1 MQEKNYLSVTIF
13 VLIIFI
19 LLLGG
24 NYLIKNR
31 DKAETSK
38 LVDTRKDKTKEY
50 VYFSDSNTV
59 SEDLDLVYNTIHINI
74 DSQDAKRL
82 EEELNAEMT
91 KAYNSIK
98 KTSAVSFDKK
108 DIVYELDDNND
119 IYEAD
124 YLKYDVL
131 DNDNYLT
138 IGVIKGHVNITS
150 DIDNNTLKYYTFNKK
165 DGHIMSME
173 EIKNAGKIKDNDIE
187 NTKKTYLEDKEDTK
201 INSYELYI
209 DKYGNVRMNML
220 VNSGNITYNDTVK
233 IN

>member
-31 DKAETSK
+31 DKTETSK

-173 EIKNAGKIKDNDIE
+173 EIKNVGKIKDSDIE

>member
-13 VLIIFI
+13 VLIIFV

-31 DKAETSK
+31 DKTETSK

-108 DIVYELDDNND
+108 DIVYKLDDNND

-173 EIKNAGKIKDNDIE
+173 EIKNVGKIKDSAIE
-187 NTKKTYLEDKEDTK
+187 NTKKTYLEDKEDAK

>member
-173 EIKNAGKIKDNDIE
+173 EIKNVGKIKDSDIE

>member
-38 LVDTRKDKTKEY
+38 LVDTRKDKTEEY

-165 DGHIMSME
+165 YGHIMSVE
-173 EIKNAGKIKDNDIE
+173 EIKNVGKIKDSDIE

>member
-31 DKAETSK
+31 DKTETSK

-82 EEELNAEMT
+82 EEELNDEMT

-173 EIKNAGKIKDNDIE
+173 EIKNVGKIKDIDIE

>member
-31 DKAETSK
+31 DKTETSK

-59 SEDLDLVYNTIHINI
+59 SEDLDLVYNTIHINV

-173 EIKNAGKIKDNDIE
+173 EIKNVGKIKDSDIE

>member
-59 SEDLDLVYNTIHINI
+59 SEELDLVYNTIHINI

-124 YLKYDVL
+124 YLKYDLL

-173 EIKNAGKIKDNDIE
+173 EIKNVGKIKDSDIE

>member
-1 MQEKNYLSVTIF
+1 MCS
-13 VLIIFI
+13 
-19 LLLGG
+19 
-24 NYLIKNR
+24 
-31 DKAETSK
+31 
-38 LVDTRKDKTKEY
+38 
-50 VYFSDSNTV
+50 SD
-59 SEDLDLVYNTIHINI
+59 L
-74 DSQDAKRL
+74 
-82 EEELNAEMT
+82 
-91 KAYNSIK
+91 
-98 KTSAVSFDKK
+98 
-108 DIVYELDDNND
+108 
-119 IYEAD
+119 
-124 YLKYDVL
+124 
-131 DNDNYLT
+131 
-138 IGVIKGHVNITS
+138 IKGHVNITS

>member
-150 DIDNNTLKYYTFNKK
+150 DMDNNTLKYYTFNKK

-173 EIKNAGKIKDNDIE
+173 EIKNVGKIKDSDIE

>member
-173 EIKNAGKIKDNDIE
+173 EIKNVGKIKDSDIE
-187 NTKKTYLEDKEDTK
+187 NTKKTYLEDKEDNK

>member
-13 VLIIFI
+13 VLIIFV

-59 SEDLDLVYNTIHINI
+59 SEELDLVYNTIHINI

-124 YLKYDVL
+124 YLKYDLL

-173 EIKNAGKIKDNDIE
+173 EIKNVGKIKDSDIE

>member
-131 DNDNYLT
+131 GNDNYLT

-173 EIKNAGKIKDNDIE
+173 EIKNVGKIKDSDIE

>member
-82 EEELNAEMT
+82 EELNAEMT

-173 EIKNAGKIKDNDIE
+173 EIKNVGKIKDSDIE
-187 NTKKTYLEDKEDTK
+187 NTKKTYLEDKEDNK

>member
-38 LVDTRKDKTKEY
+38 HVDTRKDKTKEY

-74 DSQDAKRL
+74 DSQDAKCL

-150 DIDNNTLKYYTFNKK
+150 DVDNNTLKYYTFNKK

-173 EIKNAGKIKDNDIE
+173 EIKNVGKIKDSDIE

>member
-98 KTSAVSFDKK
+98 KTSTVSFDKK

-173 EIKNAGKIKDNDIE
+173 EIKNAGKIKDSDIE

-220 VNSGNITYNDTVK
+220 VNSGNITYNDIVK

>member
-13 VLIIFI
+13 VLIIFV

-173 EIKNAGKIKDNDIE
+173 EIKNVGKIKDSDIE

>member
-38 LVDTRKDKTKEY
+38 PVDTRKDKTKEY

-98 KTSAVSFDKK
+98 KTSTASFDKK

-173 EIKNAGKIKDNDIE
+173 EIKNVGKIKDSDIE

>member
-24 NYLIKNR
+24 NHLIKNR

-173 EIKNAGKIKDNDIE
+173 EIKNVGKIKDSDIE

>member
-31 DKAETSK
+31 DKTETSK
-38 LVDTRKDKTKEY
+38 LTDTRIDKTKAY

-74 DSQDAKRL
+74 DNKDAKRL
-82 EEELNAEMT
+82 EEELNSEMT

-98 KTSAVSFDKK
+98 KTSTVSFDKR

-150 DIDNNTLKYYTFNKK
+150 DMDNNTLKYYTFNKK

-173 EIKNAGKIKDNDIE
+173 EIKNVGKIKDSDIE

>member
-31 DKAETSK
+31 DKTETSK

-82 EEELNAEMT
+82 EEELNSEMT

-187 NTKKTYLEDKEDTK
+187 NTKKTYLEDKEGTK